1 MKHYFIAISAILLA
15 HSGYAAAEPK
25 APAKCIQTWQIDH
38 TKAPDDKTVIFYMRG
53 GSAYQST
60 LQSMCPEL
68 RVNGFAYVATPPAQ
82 ICGGLQSIRVLRTGS
97 VCLLGPLVPITPS
110 SSKGG

>member
-1 MKHYFIAISAILLA
+1 MKYILAVSVILLA
-15 HSGYAAAEPK
+15 NQGYAAA
-25 APAKCIQTWQIDH
+25 APQASSKCIQTWQIDH
-38 TKAPDDKTVIFYMRG
+38 TKAPDDKSIIFYMKD

-60 LQSMCPEL
+60 LQAVCPEL
-68 RVNGFAYVATPPAQ
+68 RINGFSYVATPPAQ
-82 ICGGLQSIRVLRTGS
+82 VCGSMQSIRVLRTGS

>member
-1 MKHYFIAISAILLA
+1 MKRLAILTAIALA
-15 HSGYAAAEPK
+15 IPAYVAAS
-25 APAKCIQTWQIDH
+25 PAGTCIQTWQIDH
-38 TKAPDDKTVIFYMRG
+38 TKAPDDQTIIFYMRG

-60 LQSMCPEL
+60 LASMCPGL
-68 RVNGFAYVATPPAQ
+68 RVYGFSYVATPPAQ
-82 ICGGLQSIRVLRTGS
+82 VCGKLQSIRVLHTGS